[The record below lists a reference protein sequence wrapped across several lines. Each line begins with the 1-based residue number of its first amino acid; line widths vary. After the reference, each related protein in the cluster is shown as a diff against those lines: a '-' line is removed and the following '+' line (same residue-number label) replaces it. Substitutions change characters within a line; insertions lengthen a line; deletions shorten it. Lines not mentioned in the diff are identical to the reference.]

1 MLDQL
6 LESFKGEALS
16 QITSKLGLSESE
28 ANNSVNVVGEE
39 IQSSV
44 SNQLSLGNIGGI
56 MNMFQDADGDGVPD
70 ALEGIGENVIGGLT
84 SKLGFSA
91 EKSKMV
97 SDFVIPMAVKYF
109 GNKMGNESKSGGMD
123 MSSIISQF
131 AGGGSSDKGS
141 NDLLGGITKSLG
153 GLFN

>member
-28 ANNSVNVVGEE
+28 ASDSVNVVGEE

-44 SNQLSLGNIGGI
+44 SNQLSLGNIGGL

-70 ALEGIGENVIGGLT
+70 ALEGIGESVVGSLT
-84 SKLGFSA
+84 SKLGFSP

-97 SDFVIPMAVKYF
+97 SDFVIPMAVQYF
-109 GNKMGNESKSGGMD
+109 GNKMNGEAKSGGMD
-123 MSSIISQF
+123 MTSLISQF
-131 AGGGSSDKGS
+131 AGGTSKGGSEG
-141 NDLLGGITKSLG
+141 LLGGISKSLG

>member
-6 LESFKGEALS
+6 LESFKGEALNK
-16 QITSKLGLSESE
+16 ITSQLGLSETD

-56 MNMFQDADGDGVPD
+56 MNMFQDADGDGIPD
-70 ALEGIGENVIGGLT
+70 ALEGIGENVVGSLV
-84 SKLGFSA
+84 SKLGFSE

-97 SDFVIPMAVKYF
+97 SNLVIPMAVNYF
-109 GNKMGNESKSGGMD
+109 GNKMNSEAKSGGSD
-123 MSSIISQF
+123 ITSLITQF
-131 AGGGSSDKGS
+131 AGSQSSQKGS

>member
-6 LESFKGEALS
+6 LESFKGEALN
-16 QITSKLGLSESE
+16 QITSKLGLSETE
-28 ANNSVNVVGEE
+28 ASDSVNVVGEE
-39 IQSSV
+39 IQTSV
-44 SNQLSLGNIGGI
+44 SNQLSLGNIGGL

-84 SKLGFSA
+84 SKLGFSP

-109 GNKMGNESKSGGMD
+109 GNKMNGQSKEGGMD
-123 MSSIISQF
+123 MSSLISQF
-131 AGGGSSDKGS
+131 AGGQSSSKDS
-141 NDLLGGITKSLG
+141 NDLLGGISKGLS

>member
-6 LESFKGEALS
+6 LESFKGEALN

-28 ANNSVNVVGEE
+28 ASDSVNVVGEE

-44 SNQLSLGNIGGI
+44 SNQLSLGNIGGL

-70 ALEGIGENVIGGLT
+70 ALEGIGESVIGSLT
-84 SKLGFSA
+84 SKLGFSP

-97 SDFVIPMAVKYF
+97 SDFVIPMAVQYF
-109 GNKMGNESKSGGMD
+109 GNKMKGEAKSGGMD
-123 MSSIISQF
+123 MTSLISQF
-131 AGGGSSDKGS
+131 AGGASKGGSE
-141 NDLLGGITKSLG
+141 DLLGGISKSLG

>member
-6 LESFKGEALS
+6 LESFKGEALN
-16 QITSKLGLSESE
+16 QITSKLGLTESE
-28 ANNSVNVVGEE
+28 ASDSVNVVGEE

-44 SNQLSLGNIGGI
+44 SNQLSLGNIGGM

-70 ALEGIGENVIGGLT
+70 ALEGIGESVIGGLT

-97 SDFVIPMAVKYF
+97 SDFVLPMAVKYF
-109 GNKMGNESKSGGMD
+109 GNKMNGDAKSGGMD
-123 MSSIISQF
+123 MTSLISQF
-131 AGGGSSDKGS
+131 AGGSSKSDS
-141 NDLLGGITKSLG
+141 NDLLGGISKSLG